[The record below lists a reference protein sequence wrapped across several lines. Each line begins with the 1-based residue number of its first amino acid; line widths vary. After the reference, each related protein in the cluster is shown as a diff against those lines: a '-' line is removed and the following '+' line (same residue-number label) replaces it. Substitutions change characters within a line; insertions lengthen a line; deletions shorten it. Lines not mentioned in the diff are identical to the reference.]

1 MRLLLAFLFCFVVA
15 AARAA
20 SPAYPC
26 PTFVAGWALS
36 GLGPITTISWDSISQ
51 QMYFV
56 WTNVPI
62 AETLYCPLEDEN
74 KIALLVT
81 EGTDLAMRSEN
92 PACTVTTPKNIVT
105 DYYPAPNSSTMQTFS
120 STPQANWVQ
129 TFNYVI
135 APYYHAVLLKESDNC
150 PVLQENYLFVCNL
163 EAENGYQPLATE
175 MNVVLFTEGP
185 TCSTAPGGFVWVN

>member
-56 WTNVPI
+56 WKPGLPPN
-62 AETLYCPLEDEN
+62 A
-74 KIALLVT
+74 
-81 EGTDLAMRSEN
+81 
-92 PACTVTTPKNIVT
+92 TTVT
-105 DYYPAPNSSTMQTFS
+105 DYYPVPNSSVMQTFS

-129 TFNYVI
+129 TFNYLI
-135 APYYHAVLLKESDNC
+135 APSYHAVLLKESDNC
-150 PVLQENYLFVCNL
+150 PVLQESYPVICLL
-163 EAENGYQPLATE
+163 LDEDGLSQLITE
-175 MNVVLFTEGP
+175 TTNAILTTDNPFCP
-185 TCSTAPGGFVWVN
+185 SLSPGGFIWVN